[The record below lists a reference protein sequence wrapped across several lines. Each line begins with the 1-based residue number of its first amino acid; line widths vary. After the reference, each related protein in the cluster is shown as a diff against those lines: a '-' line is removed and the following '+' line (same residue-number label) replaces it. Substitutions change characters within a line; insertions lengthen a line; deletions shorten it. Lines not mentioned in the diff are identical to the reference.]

1 MMSYDYGNAK
11 RQRDDMINC
20 ATTGLG
26 RIEDPKL
33 SNRALPKA
41 MQYLEKELSFLGE
54 SVNELRNRLNPLM
67 RPEPPQTPCE
77 QKQSPSTVPVVQE
90 LERYAGAVNAFA
102 NQVRDL
108 VERLEI

>member
-1 MMSYDYGNAK
+1 MIQSNYYDAV
-11 RQRDDMINC
+11 RQRDDLMNC

-33 SNRALPKA
+33 PNRALPKA

-54 SVNELRNRLNPLM
+54 SLNELRNRLNPLM
-67 RPEPPQTPCE
+67 RPEPPQVPCE
-77 QKQSPSTVPVVQE
+77 KKQSPSTVLMVQE
-90 LERYAGAVNAFA
+90 IERYAEAVNTYA

-108 VERLEI
+108 IERLEI

>member
-1 MMSYDYGNAK
+1 
-11 RQRDDMINC
+11 
-20 ATTGLG
+20 
-26 RIEDPKL
+26 
-33 SNRALPKA
+33 

-67 RPEPPQTPCE
+67 RPEPPQNPCE
-77 QKQSPSTVPVVQE
+77 QKQSPSTVPMVQE

>member
-1 MMSYDYGNAK
+1 MIQSNYYDAV
-11 RQRDDMINC
+11 RQRDDLLNC

-33 SNRALPKA
+33 PNRALPKA

-54 SVNELRNRLNPLM
+54 SINELRNRMNPLM
-67 RPEPPQTPCE
+67 RPEPPQPACE
-77 QKQSPSTVPVVQE
+77 QKQSPSAVPMVQE
-90 LERYAGAVNAFA
+90 LERYAEAVNAFA